1 MTMLSDM
8 LSYWSATGAET
19 LLKATIVFGGAGLVS
34 TLLRRRSAAVRHLVW
49 TLGVV
54 SVLALPAMRSAIPLW
69 RVAVLP
75 AEPTMDVP
83 VNLIEGGDDGL
94 ETTPASVGSASSS
107 ASLAGAEPRSI
118 RVVVAPFW
126 QSWSLTEALFAL
138 WLVGMAAVS
147 AWVITGYAAVRW
159 LLRNARVV
167 TNEQWRSQF
176 DDARRQI
183 GVRRQVRLLQATRA
197 LTPMTFGLLRPAIV
211 LPANAA
217 DWTES
222 RLRVVLLHELAHV
235 ARRDVLT
242 QLFAQIACALYWFHP
257 LAWLAARRLR
267 VERERACDDA
277 VVASGERAS
286 DYAAHLLDV
295 ARSYQPYRVLQPAAL
310 AMARSSQLEGRLLAV
325 LKPGIDRARLER
337 RQITASLGTAFAVM
351 IPVSALTP
359 IERVANEA
367 PPVQSAEVIRH
378 PRPSDPLSAR
388 WDWALREA
396 GARNR
401 RAYWV
406 AYSIRR
412 ESGAN
417 EAFFSGSDG
426 FDLSELDR
434 APLQTQLFGTRP
446 IRYTREQSGLQVEQD
461 IALLFQFRSGANEP
475 GDAVAMRIHT
485 MRVGI
490 DLRNLPVY
498 WLGPASDEE
507 SIPWLARQFE
517 TSPVAWLK
525 DELVE
530 AVGVHQRADLAVPFL
545 RGVLANSS
553 LGLREQAV
561 EALGEQGSREALTA
575 LREAVR
581 TDESMAVRR
590 EAAEAIGQIR
600 DPDAVST
607 LLDLALNSEDA
618 DVRLEAAE
626 ALGEQGTRAAAQA
639 LETVSFDADDEAT
652 QQEAAESL
660 GSIPPEY
667 GVPVLQRVAFEHPRW
682 QVRAEAVETLGE
694 VPPARALP
702 ILERVIY
709 GDADHRVQEEAV
721 ETLEDL
727 GRDGLALALRVMRDH
742 PNPDVREA
750 AADVVASVR
759 EKRDDGDADTDINVD
774 NDRSAS
780 PSTSKSYSASPSPS
794 MSPSSSP
801 SPSGSATGEALP
813 VDIDESN
820 LISAADARRA
830 RDARAI
836 MALRANLNHEKK
848 HENDLVRERSVWAL
862 SLVRNGEVV
871 APLIQALRDDDWR
884 VRAYAAWA
892 LHATAD
898 SRALP
903 ALLAAGNDDHWR
915 VRMHAVYALGA
926 IEGADIERINVMI
939 ANLDDENWQVR
950 YAAAEML
957 GDVATSGEVEGAL
970 RRLTADSQLMIREV
984 AKESL
989 RKIQSRG

>member
-1 MTMLSDM
+1 MTMLSEV
-8 LSYWSATGAET
+8 LSYWSASGAET
-19 LLKATIVFGGAGLVS
+19 LMKATIVLGGAALVS
-34 TLLRRRSAAVRHLVW
+34 GLLRRRSAAVRHLVW

-54 SVLALPAMRSAIPLW
+54 SVLALPAMRSAMPLW
-69 RVAVLP
+69 RVAVFP
-75 AEPTMDVP
+75 ADGAMDVP
-83 VNLIEGGDDGL
+83 VNLIDRGVDGL
-94 ETTPASVGSASSS
+94 ETTGASVGSASLS
-107 ASLAGAEPRSI
+107 APLAGAEPRSI
-118 RVVVAPFW
+118 EVAMVPFW
-126 QSWSLTEALFAL
+126 QNWSLTEALFAL

-147 AWVITGYAAVRW
+147 AWVITGYGAVRW

-167 TNEQWRSQF
+167 TNAQWRSQF
-176 DDARRQI
+176 DDARRQM
-183 GVRRQVRLLQATRA
+183 GVRRQVRLLQAARA
-197 LTPMTFGLLRPAIV
+197 LTPMTFGLFRPVIV

-217 DWTES
+217 DWAES

-277 VVASGERAS
+277 VIASGERAS

-295 ARSYQPYRVLQPAAL
+295 ARSYQPYRMLQPAAL

-325 LKPGIDRARLER
+325 LKPGMDRARLKR
-337 RQITASLGTAFAVM
+337 RQITASLGAAFAVM

-359 IERVANEA
+359 IARVASE
-367 PPVQSAEVIRH
+367 PPATQSAEVIRH

-396 GARNR
+396 GSRNR

-417 EAFFSGSDG
+417 EAFFGGSDG
-426 FDLSELDR
+426 FDLGELDR

-446 IRYTREQSGLQVEQD
+446 VRYTKEQSGLQVEQD
-461 IALLFQFRSGANEP
+461 IALLFQFRSGANQP
-475 GDAVAMRIHT
+475 GDAVAFRIHT
-485 MRVGI
+485 MRVGM

-507 SIPWLARQFE
+507 SIPWLAHQFE

-545 RGVLANSS
+545 RGVLNNSS
-553 LGLREQAV
+553 PGLRAQAV
-561 EALGEQGSREALTA
+561 EALGDQGSREALTA
-575 LREAVR
+575 LREVVR

-590 EAAEAIGQIR
+590 EATEALGQIR

-607 LLDLALNSEDA
+607 LLDLALNSEDP
-618 DVRLEAAE
+618 DVRMEAAE
-626 ALGEQGTRAAAQA
+626 ALGDQGTRVAAQA
-639 LETVSFDADDEAT
+639 LETVLFDAADQAT

-667 GVPVLQRVAFEHPRW
+667 GVPILQRVAFEHSRW
-682 QVRAEAVETLGE
+682 QVRAEAVQTLGE
-694 VPPARALP
+694 LPAGQVLH

-709 GDADHRVQEEAV
+709 RDADYRVQEEAV

-742 PNPDVREA
+742 PNPEVREA
-750 AADVVASVR
+750 AADVVAAVR
-759 EKRDDGDADTDINVD
+759 EKRDDVDAETDVNVES
-774 NDRSAS
+774 DRSAS
-780 PSTSKSYSASPSPS
+780 PSTSASLSASPSRS
-794 MSPSSSP
+794 QSLSP
-801 SPSGSATGEALP
+801 SPSGSGFGPGEALP
-813 VDIDESN
+813 VDIDEST

-830 RDARAI
+830 PDARAI
-836 MALRANLNHEKK
+836 MVLRANLSHEKK

-898 SRALP
+898 SRALK

-926 IEGADIERINVMI
+926 IEGADAERINVMI
-939 ANLDDENWQVR
+939 ANIDDENWQVR

-957 GDVATSGEVEGAL
+957 GDVATSSEAEGAL
-970 RRLTADSQLMIREV
+970 RRLTADSRLMIREV

-989 RKIQSRG
+989 RKIQSRS